1 MTPSTARKIG
11 SVLRPGDGAAWPVR
25 RFAAY
30 SDVPAGALKFLQA
43 ARLAD
48 RILPAKRNIY
58 WQEKAAD
65 EVFTVYDGWPSD
77 YP

>member
-1 MTPSTARKIG
+1 MP
-11 SVLRPGDGAAWPVR
+11 DGA
-25 RFAAY
+25 
-30 SDVPAGALKFLQA
+30 LNFLRA

-58 WQEKAAD
+58 GEEKAAD

>member
-1 MTPSTARKIG
+1 MTPSTARKID
-11 SVLRPGDGAAWPVR
+11 SVLRPGDCGAWAVR

-48 RILPAKRNIY
+48 PILPAKRHIY
-58 WQEKAAD
+58 RQEKAAD
-65 EVFTVYDGWPSD
+65 EVVTVYDGWPSD
-77 YP
+77 DP